1 MAEART
7 DAGRAEREHSGNGG
21 DDPVE
26 QRGQDY
32 VPKGVERKT
41 GLWPTLKRTAL
52 EFQEDN
58 LTDWAATLTY
68 YGLLALFPALIV
80 LVSIVG
86 LFGDPEST
94 TNTLTDIVTKVGP
107 DSAASTFAAPIS
119 QVTESRGTAGFALI
133 ASTLVALWSASGYLG
148 AFIRASNVI
157 YETREGRPFWKLRP
171 LQLLLTLVVVLLLA
185 VMALGVVLTGPIVS
199 DVAEPIGVSD
209 TAVSIWNYAKWLLIA
224 VLFVLMIGL
233 IYYASPNVQQRGYKW
248 ITPGGLVALVVW
260 LLASAGFGLYVSQF
274 GSYNKV
280 YGSLAGVVIILIWM
294 WLTNLAIL
302 FGHELNAE
310 RERDVQLEE
319 GVPGAEREIQLE
331 PRDEPDRRR
340 TV

>member
-1 MAEART
+1 MARDRAAGAPADSERDEAPT
-7 DAGRAEREHSGNGG
+7 EK
-21 DDPVE
+21 
-26 QRGQDY
+26 RGSDY
-32 VPKGVERKT
+32 VPKGVDRKT
-41 GLWPTLKRTAL
+41 GAWPTLKRTAL

-86 LFGDPEST
+86 LVGDPEST
-94 TNTLTDIVTKVGP
+94 TNTITDIVTKVGP
-107 DSAASTFAAPIS
+107 DSATSTFAGPIE
-119 QVTESRGTAGFALI
+119 QVTASRSTAGLALVLSI
-133 ASTLVALWSASGYLG
+133 LIALWSASGYLG

-171 LQLLLTLVVVLLLA
+171 LQLVLTLVVVLLLA
-185 VMALGVVLTGPIVS
+185 VMALGIVLTGPIVS
-199 DVAEPIGVSD
+199 AVADPIGVSG
-209 TAVSIWNYAKWLLIA
+209 TAVTIWNYAKWLVIA
-224 VLFVLMIGL
+224 LLFVLMIGL
-233 IYYASPNVQQRGYKW
+233 IYYASPNVKQRGFSW
-248 ITPGGLVALVVW
+248 ITPGGLVALVAW
-260 LLASAGFGLYVSQF
+260 LVASGAFAFYVAKF

-294 WLTNLAIL
+294 WITNLAIL

-310 RERDVQLEE
+310 RERDRQLEA
-319 GVPGAEREIQLE
+319 GLPGAEKEIQLE
-331 PRDEPDRRR
+331 PREEPERRR

>member
-1 MAEART
+1 MERT
-7 DAGRAEREHSGNGG
+7 EAGRAERERSNNAG
-21 DDPVE
+21 DDPVQ

-86 LFGDPEST
+86 LVGDPEST
-94 TNTLTDIVTKVGP
+94 TNTLTDIVTKLGP
-107 DSAASTFAAPIS
+107 DSAANTFAGPIS
-119 QVTESRGTAGFALI
+119 QVTESRGTAGFALV

-233 IYYASPNVQQRGYKW
+233 IYYASPNVRQRGFKW
-248 ITPGGLVALVVW
+248 ITAGGVVALVVW

-274 GSYNKV
+274 GSYNTV

>member
-1 MAEART
+1 MADQRVEDPRTNRNGDDGDPTEARGT
-7 DAGRAEREHSGNGG
+7 
-21 DDPVE
+21 
-26 QRGQDY
+26 DY

-41 GLWPTLKRTAL
+41 GLWPTLKRTEQ

-68 YGLLALFPALIV
+68 SGLLALFPALIA

-86 LFGDPEST
+86 LVGDPQST

-107 DSAASTFAAPIS
+107 DSAASTFQGTIQ
-119 QVTESRGTAGFALI
+119 QVTQSRATAGFALV
-133 ASTLVALWSASGYLG
+133 ASTLIALWSASGYLG

-171 LQLLLTLVVVLLLA
+171 LQLLLTLVVVILLG
-185 VMALGVVLTGPIVS
+185 VMAVGVILTGPIVS
-199 DVAEPIGVSD
+199 DVAESIGVSD
-209 TAVSIWNYAKWLLIA
+209 TAVTVWNYAKWLAIA
-224 VLFVLMIGL
+224 LLFVLLIGL
-233 IYYASPNVQQRGYKW
+233 IYYASPNVKQRGFKW
-248 ITPGGLVALVVW
+248 ITPGGAVALITW
-260 LLASAGFGLYVSQF
+260 LVASAGFGLYVSQF

-294 WLTNLAIL
+294 WITNLAIL

-310 RERDVQLEE
+310 RERNVQLEE
-319 GVPGAEREIQLE
+319 GLPDAEREIQLE
-331 PRDEPDRRR
+331 PRDEPSRR
-340 TV
+340 

>member
-1 MAEART
+1 MEART
-7 DAGRAEREHSGNGG
+7 EAGRAERERSNSAG

-26 QRGQDY
+26 QRGRDY
-32 VPKGVERKT
+32 VPEGVERKT

-86 LFGDPEST
+86 LVGNPEST
-94 TNTLTDIVTKVGP
+94 TNTLTDIVTKIGP
-107 DSAASTFAAPIS
+107 DSAATTFAGPIS
-119 QVTESRGTAGFALI
+119 QVTESRGTAGFALV

-199 DVAEPIGVSD
+199 DVAEPIGVSE

-224 VLFVLMIGL
+224 LLFVLMIGL
-233 IYYASPNVQQRGYKW
+233 IYYASPNVRQRGFKW
-248 ITPGGLVALVVW
+248 ITPGGVVALVVW

-310 RERDVQLEE
+310 RERDLQLEE